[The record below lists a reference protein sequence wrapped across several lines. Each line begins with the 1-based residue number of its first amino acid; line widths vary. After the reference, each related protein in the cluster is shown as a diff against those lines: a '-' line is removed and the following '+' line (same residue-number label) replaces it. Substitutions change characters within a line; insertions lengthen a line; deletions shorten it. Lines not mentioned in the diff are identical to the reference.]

1 VPPADDAGPDNE
13 LNAGGSVIL
22 DGTNSLVLNET
33 EKIVDN
39 HTEAQDCGPPGDPD
53 SPDCVPPDAYA
64 GPDKEVNVGDSVDL
78 DGSQSKAQ
86 NKGGKIVSYKWSL
99 TESDDLCQE
108 GDDLVHADKKKAT
121 FTALKGSEG
130 CSYTYEL
137 SVTDDKGQTATDSV
151 TVKVNVA
158 VYPPPIADAGPD
170 KEVNVGD
177 SVDLDGS
184 NSHAQTKG
192 GTIVGYQWHWDV
204 NDCPKVTL
212 SGEETNSLKFTVPE
226 GSEGCSYTY
235 ELSVTDDKGQTATDS
250 VTVKVNVAVYPPPIA
265 DAGPDKEVNVGD
277 SVDLD
282 GSNSHAQTKGGTI
295 VGYQW
300 HWDVNDCPKVTLS
313 GEETNS
319 LKFTVPEGSEGCSYT
334 YELSVTDDKGQTA
347 TDSVTVKVNVA
358 VLRIKAD
365 DINFQHVA
373 NETEPVKEDHRQS
386 GIRLPIN
393 VPKIKGCD
401 VGLFTSHNDK
411 LNEISMQGSDALN
424 YKVKTKGIPKT
435 IEYTIRYECKEN
447 MATEILKQFE
457 LLYKVPL
464 KRPIGEP
471 PIG

>member
-250 VTVKVNVAVYPPPIA
+250 VTVKVNVAV
-265 DAGPDKEVNVGD
+265 
-277 SVDLD
+277 
-282 GSNSHAQTKGGTI
+282 
-295 VGYQW
+295 
-300 HWDVNDCPKVTLS
+300 
-313 GEETNS
+313 
-319 LKFTVPEGSEGCSYT
+319 
-334 YELSVTDDKGQTA
+334 
-347 TDSVTVKVNVA
+347 
-358 VLRIKAD
+358 LRIKAD